1 MTVTGLASPR
11 TAADDLP
18 RALEPVVQ
26 QMIPG
31 ATHAQIRNWTAAER
45 GFSTETYLFDLVGVG
60 SGLGGAPNDTVGLVF
75 RRPPEY
81 QILPDYDLRR
91 QYLTMQR
98 LAGSAIPVPTVRWI
112 DPTAGRL
119 GTPYFVM
126 DRIDGTVTVS
136 DFPPY
141 HQAGLFAE
149 IDDAG
154 RARMWNGCVDMIAAV
169 HRIDPAAH
177 RLGFLGSRAPQS
189 APQALAGFL
198 RYAITWAYGDNTMH
212 PTLRR
217 ALDWLD
223 AHPYTP
229 DRIALCWGDSRMSN
243 VLYGHD
249 LAPVAALDWEIA
261 YLGDPAADV
270 AWLLM
275 TDWVSSP
282 LPARRPA
289 PGTPGRDETLER
301 YARVTGHPLKN
312 LRFSDL
318 TAPLLLAVA
327 LIRLSGK
334 LAMPDVDLADICAQR
349 VEFILDGD

>member
-1 MTVTGLASPR
+1 MTVTSLASSR
-11 TAADDLP
+11 ITADDLP
-18 RALEPVVQ
+18 KALEPIAQ

-31 ATHAQIRNWTAAER
+31 ATHAQIRNWTAPER
-45 GFSTETYLFDLVGVG
+45 GFSTETYLFDLEGVE
-60 SGLGGAPNDTVGLVF
+60 GAPNDTLGLVF

-81 QILPDYDLRR
+81 QILPHYDLRR

-98 LAGSAIPVPTVRWI
+98 LAGSAIPVPTVRWL
-112 DPTAGRL
+112 DATDGSL

-126 DRIDGTVTVS
+126 DRIDDAVTVS

-141 HQAGLFAE
+141 HQAGVFAE
-149 IDDAG
+149 IDDTG
-154 RARMWNGCVDMIAAV
+154 RATMWNGCVDMIATV
-169 HRIDPAAH
+169 HQIDPAAH
-177 RLGFLGSRAPQS
+177 RLGFLGFTGNP
-189 APQALAGFL
+189 PQALADFL
-198 RYAITWAYGDNTMH
+198 RYAIGWAYGGEPVH
-212 PTLRR
+212 PTFGR

-229 DRIALCWGDSRMSN
+229 DRVALCWGDSRMSN
-243 VLYGHD
+243 VLYGRD

-282 LPARRPA
+282 LPGRRPA
-289 PGTPGRDETLER
+289 PGTPDRDETIGRYER
-301 YARVTGHPLKN
+301 ASGHRLRN

>member
-1 MTVTGLASPR
+1 VTTRDSPR
-11 TAADDLP
+11 IAAEDLP
-18 RALEPVVQ
+18 QALESIAQ
-26 QMIPG
+26 RHIPG
-31 ATHAQIRNWTAAER
+31 AAQARIRNWTAPER
-45 GFSTETYLFDLVGVG
+45 GFSTETFLFDLVGVS
-60 SGLGGAPNDTVGLVF
+60 SGLGGARDDTVGLVF

-98 LAGSAIPVPTVRWI
+98 LADSAIPVPTVRWI
-112 DPTAGRL
+112 DPTPQAL

-126 DRIDGTVTVS
+126 DRIDDTITVS

-141 HQAGLFAE
+141 HQAGIFAE

-154 RARMWNGCVDMIAAV
+154 RATMWNGCVDMIAEV

-177 RLGFLGSRAPQS
+177 RLGFLGGVDGAFP
-189 APQALAGFL
+189 PQALAGFL
-198 RYAITWAYGDNTMH
+198 RHAINWAYSGTAMH

-229 DRIALCWGDSRMSN
+229 DRVAVCWGDSRMSN
-243 VLYGHD
+243 VLYSHD
-249 LAPVAALDWEIA
+249 LTPVAALDWEIA

-282 LPARRPA
+282 LPDRRPA
-289 PGTPGRDETLER
+289 PGTPGREETIER
-301 YARVTGHPLKN
+301 YERVSGHPLRN
-312 LRFSDL
+312 MRFSDL

-327 LIRLSGK
+327 LIRLSER